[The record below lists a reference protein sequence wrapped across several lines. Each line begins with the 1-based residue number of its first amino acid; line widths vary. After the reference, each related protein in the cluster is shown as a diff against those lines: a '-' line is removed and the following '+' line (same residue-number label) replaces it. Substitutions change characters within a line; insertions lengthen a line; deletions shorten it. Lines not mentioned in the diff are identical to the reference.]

1 MKVLLINTN
10 TKKDLLAAPP
20 LGLCY
25 VAEASEKDGHEVH
38 VLDLCFSKRL
48 ERDLKRTIAGFSP
61 DVIGLSVRNID
72 NVNMLHQVLYIP
84 EAIEMANH
92 IRRIT
97 DAPLVVGGSGASL
110 VPEQILRHMAADY
123 VVVSDGEESFPRLL
137 TSLGNGRSPDAV
149 PGVGMMRDGLFH
161 LTPPQMGR
169 FSWGNPDLGRWLDM
183 RGYQK
188 IGGSYNLQTKR
199 GCAQNCVYCTYN
211 QALEGNRLRLRSSKD
226 VVDEVEEAV
235 LKYRPHTFEF
245 VDSVFN
251 EPLEHSVR
259 ILEEIIRRPWKAH
272 FTAMGVS
279 PKSLDSEYLDLMWRA
294 GFRSFMITPE
304 SASPAMLK
312 NYQKGFTQ
320 DDVMRAAEAIGR
332 TEFAA
337 WWFFMI
343 GGPGETNKTLQES
356 LDFALTHLQKKGRRV
371 TNVAHF
377 FSGVRVYPRTVL
389 WDVAVREGLFPAD
402 ADPLQP
408 LWYLSQ
414 ALDLDLAVEQMID
427 AARKA
432 PEIFLGFDERI
443 LVFSRAAALFFEYF
457 RFRRPYWRYFRAAN
471 QFGLKSG
478 LRFMFKPHDVADL
491 FRQAL
496 VRQGL
501 PQNLA
506 HGKVV
511 AASHARVESSRVT
524 GGIR

>member
-25 VAEASEKDGHEVH
+25 VAEATENAGHEVQ
-38 VLDLCFSKRL
+38 VLDLCFSKHL
-48 ERDLKRTIAGFSP
+48 ERDIKQSVARFSP
-61 DVIGLSVRNID
+61 DAIGLSVRNID
-72 NVNMLHQVLYIP
+72 NVNMLNQVLYVP
-84 EAIEMANH
+84 EAIEIARH
-92 IRRIT
+92 IRSVT
-97 DAPLVVGGSGASL
+97 TVPLVVGGSGASL
-110 VPEQILRHMAADY
+110 IPEQILKHLAADY

-137 TSLGNGRSPDAV
+137 ASLQEGRPPDVV
-149 PGVGMMRDGLFH
+149 PGVGMMREGRFH

-169 FSWGNPDLGRWLDM
+169 FTWGNPDLGRWLDM
-183 RGYQK
+183 RGYQS

-199 GCAQNCVYCTYN
+199 GCAQNCIYCTYN
-211 QALEGNRLRLRSSKD
+211 QALEGNKLRLRSPKD

-251 EPLEHSVR
+251 DPLEHSVR

-279 PKSLDSEYLDLMWRA
+279 SKNLDSPYLDLMWRA

-304 SASPAMLK
+304 SASSEMLK

-332 TEFAA
+332 SEFAA

-343 GGPGETNKTLQES
+343 GGPGETNETLQES
-356 LDFALTHLQKKGRRV
+356 LDFALNHLQKKGRRV

-377 FSGVRVYPRTVL
+377 FSGVRIYPRTVL
-389 WDVAVREGLFPAD
+389 WDIAVRDGLISAD

-408 LWYLSQ
+408 LWYISP

-427 AARKA
+427 AARRA
-432 PEIFLGFDERI
+432 PEVYLGFDERI
-443 LVFSRAAALFFEYF
+443 LIFSKAAALFFEFF

-471 QFGLKSG
+471 AFGLKSG
-478 LRFMFKPHDVADL
+478 IRFMFKPPDVAAV

-496 VRQGL
+496 ARQGS
-501 PQNLA
+501 PQAILRKRIATEA
-506 HGKVV
+506 HP
-511 AASHARVESSRVT
+511 RVEASRAT
-524 GGIR
+524 GEIR